1 MFFWMIEKNSM
12 KLHCLKKN
20 ISTVTLEKFQ
30 NICLEIYE
38 LHAAHFLDVLESA
51 WQPALKNIKVKL
63 TDIDMSWTVE
73 NGIKGGIFH
82 TI

>member
-1 MFFWMIEKNSM
+1 MFLSKILMHLCSIIHDIAEKMFLLMIGKNSM

-20 ISTVTLEKFQ
+20 FFTVTLEKFQ

-51 WQPALKNIKVKL
+51 
-63 TDIDMSWTVE
+63 
-73 NGIKGGIFH
+73 
-82 TI
+82 